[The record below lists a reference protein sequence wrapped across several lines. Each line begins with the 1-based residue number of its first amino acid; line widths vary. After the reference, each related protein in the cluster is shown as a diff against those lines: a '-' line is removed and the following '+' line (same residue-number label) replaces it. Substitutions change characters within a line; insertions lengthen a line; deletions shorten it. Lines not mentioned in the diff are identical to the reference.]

1 MVMSV
6 DKIKSSSYK
15 NVSFTDISAR
25 VKSIFSAINYG
36 ANGYVAYRKDAR
48 GLHIIDFQFYANS
61 AIGSGSGTLS
71 GVQKELMEGY
81 DDDILTNYYD
91 IKTSSSIKHIADI
104 SSQSII
110 EQLELGE
117 NDYTDM
123 IKDQKEYIQRITAEN
138 DKLAEE
144 LRLIKAK
151 LAKGRLLRELKQEY
165 LAKGIDPEEI
175 NMILEDEYTVP
186 FQEGDLPNGDE

>member
-71 GVQKELMEGY
+71 GYIDELPYQTEVPMHCSLTSNDGKTGWVQLNSDGT
-81 DDDILTNYYD
+81 L
-91 IKTSSSIKHIADI
+91 
-104 SSQSII
+104 
-110 EQLELGE
+110 
-117 NDYTDM
+117 
-123 IKDQKEYIQRITAEN
+123 YIRCQAS
-138 DKLAEE
+138 DS
-144 LRLIKAK
+144 
-151 LAKGRLLRELKQEY
+151 Y
-165 LAKGIDPEEI
+165 LCGQ
-175 NMILEDEYTVP
+175 MVY
-186 FQEGDLPNGDE
+186 